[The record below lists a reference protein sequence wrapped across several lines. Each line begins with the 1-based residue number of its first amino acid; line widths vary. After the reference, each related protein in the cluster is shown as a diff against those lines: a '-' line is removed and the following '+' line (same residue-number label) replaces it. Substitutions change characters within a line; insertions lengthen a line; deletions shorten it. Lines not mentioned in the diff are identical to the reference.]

1 MDTFSCCEEVY
12 DPGTGVLYFSEA
24 VDPETWPDYS
34 IKSNF
39 YQINSF
45 LDIIEHFSV

>member
-24 VDPETWPDYS
+24 VDPKTWPDYS
-34 IKSNF
+34 IKQLLSNKL
-39 YQINSF
+39 F
-45 LDIIEHFSV
+45 LGHNRAF